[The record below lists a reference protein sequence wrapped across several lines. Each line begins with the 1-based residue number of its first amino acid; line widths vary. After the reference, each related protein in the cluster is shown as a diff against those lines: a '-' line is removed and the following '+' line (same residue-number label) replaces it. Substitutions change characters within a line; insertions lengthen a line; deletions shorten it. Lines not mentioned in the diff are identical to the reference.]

1 MLIFN
6 TYIKTLLGEFMLKIN
21 AMKKSKYTWLLDPGH
36 GGMIDGEYQT
46 AGKRSPEFEFGQ
58 YFEGVGN
65 RQIVKSMVAQC
76 KALGIDAID
85 IVDSEEDISLKERVK
100 RANNLHAQKKNCIY
114 VSMHSDAFSNPQA
127 HGYSIYTSVGQTESD
142 AIASAFLETMKDYF
156 PDRKLRHDNTDGDED
171 KEAHFYVLKKT
182 ACPAIL
188 IENFFYTNPTEC
200 KLLLNDAFQDKIVTC
215 HMDSIK
221 RMER

>member
-1 MLIFN
+1 MIPFKFN
-6 TYIKTLLGEFMLKIN
+6 LSVAIKKI
-21 AMKKSKYTWLLDPGH
+21 MSERKQKYTWILDPGH

-65 RQIVKSMVAQC
+65 REIVSNMIKQC
-76 KALGIDAID
+76 RLLGISAVD
-85 IVDSEEDISLKERVK
+85 IVGSEEDVSLTERVR
-100 RANNLHAQKKNCIY
+100 RANELHKQKKNCIY
-114 VSMHSDAFSNPQA
+114 VSMHSDAFNDPRA
-127 HGYSIYTSVGQTESD
+127 HGYSVYTSVGETSSD
-142 AIASAFLETMKDYF
+142 AIASMFLETMKDYF
-156 PDRKLRHDNTDGDED
+156 PDHKLRHDNTDGDED

-188 IENFFYTNPTEC
+188 IENFFYTNPREC
-200 KLLLNDAFQDKIVTC
+200 ELLLNKSFQDKIVTC

-221 RMER
+221 RLER

>member
-1 MLIFN
+1 MYKKTIYRRIQFVRCYLHRFLAIICYNSRSISIGVLDFRRSQKGILI
-6 TYIKTLLGEFMLKIN
+6 LLRLTSFSHIVHCIL
-21 AMKKSKYTWLLDPGH
+21 SLF
-36 GGMIDGEYQT
+36 
-46 AGKRSPEFEFGQ
+46 KRF
-58 YFEGVGN
+58 
-65 RQIVKSMVAQC
+65 A
-76 KALGIDAID
+76 GIDAID

-114 VSMHSDAFSNPQA
+114 VSMHSDAFSDPQA

-142 AIASAFLETMKDYF
+142 AVASAFLVTMKDYF

-182 ACPAIL
+182 TCPAIL

>member
-1 MLIFN
+1 MFSISAH
-6 TYIKTLLGEFMLKIN
+6 IKTIIGQWMFKIN

-65 RQIVKSMVAQC
+65 REIVKKMIAQC
-76 KALGIDAID
+76 KALGIDAIN
-85 IVDSEEDISLKERVK
+85 IADSEEDIPLGERV
-100 RANNLHAQKKNCIY
+100 RMANNLHRHKKNCIY
-114 VSMHSDAFSNPQA
+114 VSMHSDAFSDPRA
-127 HGYSIYTSVGQTESD
+127 HGYSIYTSVGETSSD
-142 AIASAFLETMKDYF
+142 AIASMFLNTMKDYF
-156 PDRKLRHDNTDGDED
+156 PDHKLRHDNTDGDED

-182 ACPAIL
+182 HCPAIL
-188 IENFFYTNPTEC
+188 IENFFYTNPKEC
-200 KLLLNDAFQDKIVTC
+200 QLLLNESFQDKIVAC

-221 RMER
+221 RLER

>member
-1 MLIFN
+1 MIPFKFN
-6 TYIKTLLGEFMLKIN
+6 LRVAIKKI
-21 AMKKSKYTWLLDPGH
+21 MSERKQKYTWILDPGH

-65 RQIVKSMVAQC
+65 REIVKKIIKQC
-76 KALGIDAID
+76 RALGISAID
-85 IVDSEEDISLKERVK
+85 IVDSEEDVSLKERVR
-100 RANNLHAQKKNCIY
+100 RANELHKQKKNCIY
-114 VSMHSDAFSNPQA
+114 VSMHSDGFDDPRA
-127 HGYSIYTSVGQTESD
+127 HGYSIYTSVGETSSD
-142 AIASAFLETMKDYF
+142 AIATMFLDTMKDYF
-156 PDRKLRHDNTDGDED
+156 PDHRLRHDNTDGDED

-188 IENFFYTNPTEC
+188 IENFFYTNPREC
-200 KLLLNDAFQDKIVTC
+200 ELLLNKSFQDKIVTC

-221 RMER
+221 RLER